1 MLNMSGMAGGQGAG
15 GGAGGMSLQQL
26 LSMLQGS
33 QTANPGGQG
42 GGGIGANTSTP
53 MSNYMAP
60 IQANGMPHQQAIAPM
75 AAGAAQQSPGLNTA
89 NAMSSGTGN
98 LMQLLSQL
106 KQGQTGV
113 QANGTAGGPSAGQ
126 VGQIA
131 QGMSPDTMAAQMS
144 SNAPIGQAGSPSAA
158 LAAPVNTGQGTGST
172 GTPNGMNP
180 GLWDWLQK
188 QMSGLGAS
196 GGGAGGMMS
205 GGGGGL

>member
-1 MLNMSGMAGGQGAG
+1 MLNMSGLAQQAGQGAG
-15 GGAGGMSLQQL
+15 GGTSGMSLQQL
-26 LSMLQGS
+26 LSMLQGT
-33 QTANPGGQG
+33 QTATPGGQG

-60 IQANGMPHQQAIAPM
+60 YQSTGMPHQQTVTPM
-75 AAGAAQQSPGLNTA
+75 ATGAQNTQPA
-89 NAMSSGTGN
+89 NNMSAMTGGTGN
-98 LMQLLSQL
+98 LMQLLSTL
-106 KQGQTGV
+106 KNGQTGI
-113 QANGTAGGPSAGQ
+113 AGAGGPSAGQ

-131 QGMSPDTMAAQMS
+131 QGMNPDTMAAQMS
-144 SNAPIGQAGSPSAA
+144 SNAPIGQAGSPTAA

-188 QMSGLGAS
+188 QMSGLG